1 MRFRSSG
8 FGDNRELVGHMADL
22 SPTGKDLLVFHI
34 QTTEPVQWHLRAG
47 MQFSDIPDVL
57 KGMLLN
63 FPVLLLT
70 IRTIFSLK
78 KEPKEPE
85 NF

>member
-8 FGDNRELVGHMADL
+8 FGDNRELIGHMAEL

-47 MQFSDIPDVL
+47 MQFSDIPTVL
-57 KGMLLN
+57 KGMLFNL
-63 FPVLLLT
+63 PVLFMT
-70 IRTIFSLK
+70 IKAIFSVK
-78 KEPKEPE
+78 KNPKEPE
-85 NF
+85 EF

>member
-8 FGDNRELVGHMADL
+8 FGDTRELVGRMADL
-22 SPTGKDLLVFHI
+22 SPVGKDLLVFHI
-34 QTTEPVQWHLRAG
+34 QTTDPVEWHLRAG

-63 FPVLLLT
+63 LPVLFMI
-70 IRTIFSLK
+70 IRTIFFLK
-78 KEPKEPE
+78 KKPKEPE
-85 NF
+85 EF

>member
-8 FGDNRELVGHMADL
+8 FGDNRELAGHMADL

-34 QTTEPVQWHLRAG
+34 ETTEPVQWHLRAG

-57 KGMLLN
+57 MGMLLN
-63 FPVLLLT
+63 LPVLLLI
-70 IRTIFSLK
+70 IRTIFFLK